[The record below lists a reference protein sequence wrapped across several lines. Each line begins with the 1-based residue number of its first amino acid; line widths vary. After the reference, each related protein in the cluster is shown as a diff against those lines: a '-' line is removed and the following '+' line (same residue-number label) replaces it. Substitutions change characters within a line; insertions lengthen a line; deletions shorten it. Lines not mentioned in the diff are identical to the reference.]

1 MLLVQSTQSS
11 QLQPTRLPPIML
23 VKVGSERL
31 SWLNTWWHW
40 SAYRGYFQVIE
51 WIQQPTDINALR
63 EFEVWKKKCDVKVS
77 CFITFN
83 IDKQLTVFCN
93 TRDNHS
99 VPYQT
104 PAPSQQEN
112 CRGRRW
118 GFTPA
123 SSVPIITRGSWTPQE
138 TVSVSKCFTIIYHQ
152 CLKFVF
158 HNQLVDPNI
167 CMMGRQQTF
176 HNV

>member
-1 MLLVQSTQSS
+1 
-11 QLQPTRLPPIML
+11 ML

-40 SAYRGYFQVIE
+40 SAYPGYFQVIE

-77 CFITFN
+77 CFYNFQYFQTYWPSDN
-83 IDKQLTVFCN
+83 I
-93 TRDNHS
+93 RDNRS
-99 VPYQT
+99 VPYPT

-112 CRGRRW
+112 CRGKRW

-123 SSVPIITRGSWTPQE
+123 SSVPIITPGSWTPQE

-158 HNQLVDPNI
+158 QHQSLQKP
-167 CMMGRQQTF
+167 GRI
-176 HNV
+176 VKKSK

>member
-1 MLLVQSTQSS
+1 
-11 QLQPTRLPPIML
+11 ML

-63 EFEVWKKKCDVKVS
+63 EFEVWKKKCDVKVR
-77 CFITFN
+77 CFYNFQYFQTYWPSDN
-83 IDKQLTVFCN
+83 I
-93 TRDNHS
+93 RDNRS
-99 VPYQT
+99 VPFPT

-112 CRGRRW
+112 CRGKRW

-123 SSVPIITRGSWTPQE
+123 SSVPIITPGSWTPQE

-158 HNQLVDPNI
+158 HKLSTQRFVLCQL
-167 CMMGRQQTF
+167 TF
-176 HNV
+176 HNVKTITKTCLHIPEMLKIF